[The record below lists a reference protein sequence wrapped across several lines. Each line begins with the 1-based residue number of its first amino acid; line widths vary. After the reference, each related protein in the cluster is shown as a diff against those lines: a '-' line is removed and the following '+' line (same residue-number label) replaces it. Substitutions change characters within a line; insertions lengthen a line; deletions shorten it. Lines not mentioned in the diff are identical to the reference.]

1 MSTRGSPVRVLHLRE
16 ALVDLIDRH
25 QFLLAASAVRTS
37 GNRFHGDGVDVFA
50 ARQGT
55 VARIV
60 SEAVFDSYDNPVMC

>member
-16 ALVDLIDRH
+16 ALVDLVDRH
-25 QFLLAASAVRTS
+25 QFLFAASAMRAS
-37 GNRFHGDGVDVFA
+37 WNRLHGDGVDVFA

-60 SEAVFDSYDNPVMC
+60 SEAVFDAHDNPVMC